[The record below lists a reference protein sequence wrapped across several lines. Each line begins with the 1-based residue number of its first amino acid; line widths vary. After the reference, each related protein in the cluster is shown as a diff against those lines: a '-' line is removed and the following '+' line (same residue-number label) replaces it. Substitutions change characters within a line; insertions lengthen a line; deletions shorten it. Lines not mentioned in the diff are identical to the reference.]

1 MDCTDNRKVTGR
13 AVYEMLA
20 DTYRQLYIR
29 PSADGEA
36 KYRAVVECGEE
47 PEEKSLSH
55 FRMNELDSAEYDDTP
70 AGAVMVVSL
79 HEREDFDTF
88 MRIMAHKCTEA
99 VIPRTQGASILDGV
113 INWRKIENH
122 RDEFIEE
129 QMRLGNIEPDWDSEF
144 DRFTSDK
151 QNYRDAIIVLSAGP
165 YSNVSADRVGMNADE
180 WLKLSYTIRRYHEC
194 THFICRRLYH
204 DKIDKVWDE
213 LVADA
218 VGIYA
223 ALGYF
228 DEKMARVF
236 LGIEDDRYVSG
247 RLENYV
253 TTDDETE
260 KRDMLEKLAKR
271 IIPVFD
277 EFRKMTDNEKKASPF
292 DIAVML
298 EETID
303 RLWNSPGI

>member
-36 KYRAVVECGEE
+36 KYRAVVECGED

-70 AGAVMVVSL
+70 AGTVMVISL

-228 DEKMARVF
+228 DEKVARVF

-253 TTDDETE
+253 TADDETE
-260 KRDMLEKLAKR
+260 KRDMLDKLTKR

-277 EFRKMTDNEKKASPF
+277 EFKKMTDNEKKASPF